1 MLMSTT
7 AALEKRAVGFECPG
21 YATMGNKEDVHI
33 MTDNMKS
40 TGIAAQMGGP
50 EKLAELVRRGRE
62 GDMEALE
69 TIFIH
74 FRLPLFN
81 LALRYTYNAAVAED
95 LLQDVFLK
103 VFTHIRD
110 LDKDGAFIGWIYR
123 ITITTC
129 LTYLRSHKH
138 LKHKSVA
145 LDDVENKLS
154 GGEPRGEK
162 MLAQSIENALRP
174 LPPRLKSVFLLHDVQ
189 GFKHRE
195 IAEILG
201 CSEGTCKSQ
210 LFKARVKIRKHLKS
224 RRVL

>member
-1 MLMSTT
+1 
-7 AALEKRAVGFECPG
+7 
-21 YATMGNKEDVHI
+21 
-33 MTDNMKS
+33 MTDTPKNS
-40 TGIAAQMGGP
+40 GLVAQLGGA

-62 GDMEALE
+62 GDEEALE
-69 TIFIH
+69 TIFRN

-103 VFTHIRD
+103 VFTHLKD
-110 LDKDGAFIGWIYR
+110 LDKEGAFVGWIYR

-138 LKHKSVA
+138 LKVKMVA
-145 LDDVENKLS
+145 LGDVETKLS

-162 MLAQSIENALRP
+162 MLAQSIEEALQP

-195 IAEILG
+195 IAEIMG

-210 LFKARVKIRKHLKS
+210 LFKARVKIRRHLKM
-224 RRVL
+224 RHAL

>member
-1 MLMSTT
+1 MSHAV
-7 AALEKRAVGFECPG
+7 AAVLREDAGIEYPG
-21 YATMGNKEDVHI
+21 YAKIMDKEDI
-33 MTDNMKS
+33 QTMTENLKS
-40 TGIAAQMGGP
+40 TGIAAQLGGP

-69 TIFIH
+69 MIFRH

-103 VFTHIRD
+103 VFTHLKD
-110 LDKDGAFIGWIYR
+110 LDHDGAFVGWIYR

-129 LTYLRSHKH
+129 LTYLRGHKH
-138 LKHKSVA
+138 LNQKTVSWGEVESVLA
-145 LDDVENKLS
+145 S
-154 GGEPRGEK
+154 GEPSKEELLTRSLEEAV
-162 MLAQSIENALRP
+162 LP

-195 IAEILG
+195 IAEMLG

-210 LFKARVKIRKHLKS
+210 LFKARVRIRKHLKS